1 MPGLDFV
8 DDVDLP
14 RIFFNGGGGAA
25 NNPHLMMPLGPN
37 TAALDVNE
45 QVDRLIRQASAN
57 ENLCLSFL
65 GWCPFW

>member
-1 MPGLDFV
+1 LDFL

-14 RIFFNGGGGAA
+14 RVFLNGGGGGVA
-25 NNPHLMMPLGPN
+25 NASHLAVSLGPN
-37 TAALDVNE
+37 TAALDVKE